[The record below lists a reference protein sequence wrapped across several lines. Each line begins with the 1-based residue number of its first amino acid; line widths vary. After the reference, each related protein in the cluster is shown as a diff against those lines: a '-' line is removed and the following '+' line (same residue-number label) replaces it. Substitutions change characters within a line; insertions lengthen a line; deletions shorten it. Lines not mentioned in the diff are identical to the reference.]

1 MAQKRIDF
9 FGGFEPSAVGSGAMN
24 NMNQLAG
31 LGKELQDLA
40 IGYGNKKAVERGV
53 AKGSEIGTEALTS
66 GEGFEDRSEFFIG
79 AAERNETAQ
88 KTYVA
93 GSLAEGEM
101 SANRVIA
108 EFPTDREAGMQAYR
122 DVITPMLGATN
133 VPKNTQIAL
142 SDQFMIQ
149 ERALTQFYDL
159 GEARIAFQERQQA
172 ESNIAQNL
180 VNTALLSA
188 GNNNKVD
195 STLAIDDLK
204 DFLDGNE
211 LFGTIETRDN
221 FIGEAES
228 QVNVTSS
235 FAQIDQAVLQNPML
249 TDPQKLRQ
257 SDELIANLKDFD
269 IEMDLTVDQ
278 RYQVIKKAETATNK
292 LRAELKAANTI
303 SKAQQNKIDSITNVE
318 NFISQNATGYP
329 VGYNL
334 PDKDVNVYYT
344 ESFLPQAQNITDPN
358 QLSAAYVDFANI
370 VGRVPTAQKQDI
382 MASLNSG
389 DPEAI
394 KFASIYID
402 DILGQQGINTT
413 AFSNQEIA
421 YALTV
426 NTAIEY
432 GAEPLEAIAR
442 ARKIYDPQSAD
453 TVKRRNAELNSDIG
467 SFAFDLI
474 GQELQQA
481 FGDNSIIPF
490 VGSDVIETDP
500 LAYDEME
507 ADYIKLSKQLYLAGT
522 EDYATARKT
531 ALKMISANW
540 SNDANANGFG
550 LMKHNPNGFYGVGP
564 NKDVSWVRD
573 IAHEELQAMFP
584 DEVVAKNGIILT
596 SNIRTAKEASQG
608 TSLGQ
613 PSYAISYL
621 KEDGTIM
628 SPLIVDSS
636 GRVTNQWSP
645 IPDGETKQTIMQPAN
660 QAIMDAN
667 ADVAR
672 EIAKDT
678 TSDNWARGRHQ
689 VEVNFRN
696 SYEEQGYSA
705 QNAMAMAEETYI
717 EWLGQDGPQQR
728 IIKSNSPFALIGR
741 GVGQIA
747 DGSALEAVTSGL
759 TSIVRGAGAVVEAA
773 ITPPEGIVPQ
783 IRRPSLA
790 PAMKGITEASD
801 RYVERI
807 TAKREENQKIEDQFV
822 DFIESQSPDPMDT
835 MDMVKADRQSNTW
848 GSLYQTESDPEK
860 IKSWI
865 ADQQLTLPAN
875 IIEAIDKVLPAF
887 KGDKGINNQSYLR
900 ELLIGTAKHESS
912 AGTRLIQGGGGPA
925 RGAFQIEPK
934 TAKDIVNT
942 SGLIGKKAE
951 KLLGKSK
958 NEILEMNDE
967 EINEFL
973 LDHTVNSVFAI
984 AKYLQ
989 AADQKGKLKEL
1000 KG

>member
-1 MAQKRIDF
+1 
-9 FGGFEPSAVGSGAMN
+9 
-24 NMNQLAG
+24 
-31 LGKELQDLA
+31 
-40 IGYGNKKAVERGV
+40 
-53 AKGSEIGTEALTS
+53 
-66 GEGFEDRSEFFIG
+66 
-79 AAERNETAQ
+79 
-88 KTYVA
+88 
-93 GSLAEGEM
+93 
-101 SANRVIA
+101 
-108 EFPTDREAGMQAYR
+108 
-122 DVITPMLGATN
+122 
-133 VPKNTQIAL
+133 
-142 SDQFMIQ
+142 
-149 ERALTQFYDL
+149 
-159 GEARIAFQERQQA
+159 
-172 ESNIAQNL
+172 
-180 VNTALLSA
+180 
-188 GNNNKVD
+188 
-195 STLAIDDLK
+195 
-204 DFLDGNE
+204 
-211 LFGTIETRDN
+211 
-221 FIGEAES
+221 
-228 QVNVTSS
+228 
-235 FAQIDQAVLQNPML
+235 
-249 TDPQKLRQ
+249 
-257 SDELIANLKDFD
+257 
-269 IEMDLTVDQ
+269 
-278 RYQVIKKAETATNK
+278 
-292 LRAELKAANTI
+292 
-303 SKAQQNKIDSITNVE
+303 
-318 NFISQNATGYP
+318 
-329 VGYNL
+329 
-334 PDKDVNVYYT
+334 
-344 ESFLPQAQNITDPN
+344 
-358 QLSAAYVDFANI
+358 
-370 VGRVPTAQKQDI
+370 
-382 MASLNSG
+382 
-389 DPEAI
+389 
-394 KFASIYID
+394 
-402 DILGQQGINTT
+402 
-413 AFSNQEIA
+413 
-421 YALTV
+421 
-426 NTAIEY
+426 
-432 GAEPLEAIAR
+432 
-442 ARKIYDPQSAD
+442 
-453 TVKRRNAELNSDIG
+453 
-467 SFAFDLI
+467 
-474 GQELQQA
+474 
-481 FGDNSIIPF
+481 
-490 VGSDVIETDP
+490 
-500 LAYDEME
+500 
-507 ADYIKLSKQLYLAGT
+507 
-522 EDYATARKT
+522 
-531 ALKMISANW
+531 
-540 SNDANANGFG
+540 
-550 LMKHNPNGFYGVGP
+550 
-564 NKDVSWVRD
+564 
-573 IAHEELQAMFP
+573 
-584 DEVVAKNGIILT
+584 
-596 SNIRTAKEASQG
+596 
-608 TSLGQ
+608 
-613 PSYAISYL
+613 
-621 KEDGTIM
+621 
-628 SPLIVDSS
+628 
-636 GRVTNQWSP
+636 
-645 IPDGETKQTIMQPAN
+645 MQPAN

-759 TSIVRGAGAVVEAA
+759 TSIVKGAGAVVEAA

-875 IIEAIDKVLPAF
+875 IIKAIDKVLPAF

-942 SGLIGKKAE
+942 SGLIGKRAE

>member
-1 MAQKRIDF
+1 
-9 FGGFEPSAVGSGAMN
+9 
-24 NMNQLAG
+24 
-31 LGKELQDLA
+31 
-40 IGYGNKKAVERGV
+40 
-53 AKGSEIGTEALTS
+53 
-66 GEGFEDRSEFFIG
+66 
-79 AAERNETAQ
+79 
-88 KTYVA
+88 
-93 GSLAEGEM
+93 
-101 SANRVIA
+101 
-108 EFPTDREAGMQAYR
+108 
-122 DVITPMLGATN
+122 
-133 VPKNTQIAL
+133 
-142 SDQFMIQ
+142 
-149 ERALTQFYDL
+149 
-159 GEARIAFQERQQA
+159 
-172 ESNIAQNL
+172 
-180 VNTALLSA
+180 
-188 GNNNKVD
+188 
-195 STLAIDDLK
+195 
-204 DFLDGNE
+204 
-211 LFGTIETRDN
+211 
-221 FIGEAES
+221 
-228 QVNVTSS
+228 
-235 FAQIDQAVLQNPML
+235 
-249 TDPQKLRQ
+249 
-257 SDELIANLKDFD
+257 
-269 IEMDLTVDQ
+269 
-278 RYQVIKKAETATNK
+278 
-292 LRAELKAANTI
+292 
-303 SKAQQNKIDSITNVE
+303 
-318 NFISQNATGYP
+318 
-329 VGYNL
+329 
-334 PDKDVNVYYT
+334 
-344 ESFLPQAQNITDPN
+344 
-358 QLSAAYVDFANI
+358 
-370 VGRVPTAQKQDI
+370 

-678 TSDNWARGRHQ
+678 TSDNWARGRHK

-728 IIKSNSPFALIGR
+728 LVKSNSPFALIGR

-759 TSIVRGAGAVVEAA
+759 TSIVKGAGAVVEAA

-783 IRRPSLA
+783 IRRPSFA

-807 TAKREENQKIEDQFV
+807 TAKREENQEIEDQFV
-822 DFIESQSPDPMDT
+822 DFIKSQNPDPMD
-835 MDMVKADRQSNTW
+835 MVEDKPVKILRGQKAIDEVVRRE
-848 GSLYQTESDPEK
+848 GSLDEMQEFIVAHEGFAFGDYDDQNNVSTSGAGQTGEYKDKTFKETYEIHKKDAIRLVPEFNNLTK
-860 IKSWI
+860 N
-865 ADQQLTLPAN
+865 QQFALMSLVYRG
-875 IIEAIDKVLPAF
+875 DLVQSPAF
-887 KGDKGINNQSYLR
+887 VKDVNNGDFKQAAVQLLIHEEYL
-900 ELLIGTAKHESS
+900 ELLKTDPSNGVVKRLEEA
-912 AGTRLIQGGGGPA
+912 ARLI
-925 RGAFQIEPK
+925 
-934 TAKDIVNT
+934 
-942 SGLIGKKAE
+942 
-951 KLLGKSK
+951 
-958 NEILEMNDE
+958 
-967 EINEFL
+967 
-973 LDHTVNSVFAI
+973 
-984 AKYLQ
+984 
-989 AADQKGKLKEL
+989 KG
-1000 KG
+1000 